1 MQVHGQKRGLKQNF
15 GQFSP
20 LLNNRNSYGGWG
32 GSWVLSPSAPLN
44 GIPQPTAQPQNDPQA
59 GQQNGQV
66 RPTVVR
72 SVRNGRP
79 TNGVAPS
86 MGSSSSSGL
95 SRSTGSSS
103 SSSGLSR
110 STGSSG
116 SVSGT
121 GTRELGKFGEGIMK
135 STANKVVTINPAA
148 STSTGT
154 AGRVYA
160 GQSGNAAS
168 STPAAAADASS
179 DRQQL
184 DLNIPTNLGGT
195 AAQEVETSVALS
207 RSAGIINGRGQPRL
221 SDPAVIADLPRF
233 NARDG
238 RFTAGT
244 AVEFWP
250 SINPESR
257 INAVFLEPNAS
268 KSMPPSDNVTV
279 LDPAP
284 INVTRL
290 PAASFESGEGHGQL
304 PAAALSPTCGRQLF
318 GLTSNPQEHRSR
330 ALEKNTNC
338 CPLAVRLTMH
348 AGYCVPR
355 IAYLVTNVTALAC
368 VAGSNLTRWDNEPV
382 W

>member
-1 MQVHGQKRGLKQNF
+1 MQVHGQTRGLKQNF

-32 GSWVLSPSAPLN
+32 GSWVLSPSPPLT
-44 GIPQPTAQPQNDPQA
+44 GAPQPTAQPHNTPQA

-86 MGSSSSSGL
+86 
-95 SRSTGSSS
+95 TGSSS
-103 SSSGLSR
+103 SSSGVSR
-110 STGSSG
+110 STSSSG
-116 SVSGT
+116 SISGT
-121 GTRELGKFGEGIMK
+121 GTRELGKFGDVFMK
-135 STANKVVTINPAA
+135 STPNKVVLINPAA

-154 AGRVYA
+154 AGRAYA

-168 STPAAAADASS
+168 NTPAAAADGS

-184 DLNIPTNLGGT
+184 DLNIPTNLVSA
-195 AAQEVETSVALS
+195 AAQEVETSLALS

-268 KSMPPSDNVTV
+268 KSMLPSDNVTV

-284 INVTRL
+284 ISVTRL
-290 PAASFESGEGHGQL
+290 PAASFESGEGHRQL
-304 PAAALSPTCGRQLF
+304 PAAASSPTCGRQLF
-318 GLTSNPQEHRSR
+318 GLVTSKPQ
-330 ALEKNTNC
+330 LQD
-338 CPLAVRLTMH
+338 L
-348 AGYCVPR
+348 
-355 IAYLVTNVTALAC
+355 
-368 VAGSNLTRWDNEPV
+368 
-382 W
+382 